1 MSELPKF
8 VVDHLRNAQP
18 IGEHPDAD
26 LLTAF
31 AEQSLGERERTSVLL
46 HLSTCPD
53 CREMTTLVMGR
64 EPAEVLV
71 HAATAAH
78 SSSVPPSERI
88 ELAAAAGKAYREVT
102 PRSWFRWP
110 SFSSPALRWVAAAA
124 CVVVV
129 SAAVLM
135 NKRPAQKQTPGLTSD
150 AITLSDERTP
160 TTSTTPQSPAADRRL
175 REELQEQR
183 ESSTF
188 AKRRSAPP
196 LSQPEEQKDRE
207 IMGYVRP
214 EPRVASRSA
223 VANGAAQAISPP
235 PTTDADAFRVKVEDS
250 AAQHSLAKG
259 TAVAQEK
266 SVAATVPPANGKDQT
281 GVLVADK
288 LASKEKAAA
297 APAPT
302 FANRNSSAALASG
315 AKRDDRAESAI
326 GSTSET
332 VEVSG
337 GPLALESAQVEP
349 ANRVAS
355 PQWNVTANGDV
366 LRSLDAGKNWKT
378 ITIDSK
384 AQFVA
389 IATTGAS
396 IWAGGKNGV
405 LYHSTDV
412 GEHWTRVTPND
423 GGNSLSSDISGIEF
437 TDVNHGTVRA
447 GASERWTTTDG
458 GKSWKRE

>member
-8 VVDHLRNAQP
+8 VVNHLRNAQP

-26 LLTAF
+26 VLTAF
-31 AEQSLGERERTSVLL
+31 AEQSLSERERTSVLL

-53 CREMTTLVMGR
+53 CREMTALVMDR

-71 HAATAAH
+71 HAAAAAQ
-78 SSSVPPSERI
+78 SSSAAPPRM
-88 ELAAAAGKAYREVT
+88 ELAGAAGKASREVT
-102 PRSWFRWP
+102 ARSWFRWP

-135 NKRPAQKQTPGLTSD
+135 NKRLSQKQTPGLTSD
-150 AITLSDERTP
+150 AITLSDERMP
-160 TTSTTPQSPAADRRL
+160 TTSTTAQSPAADQRL
-175 REELQEQR
+175 REELQVQR

-188 AKRRSAPP
+188 AKRRSAAP
-196 LSQPEEQKDRE
+196 LSQPGEEKDRE
-207 IMGYVRP
+207 IMGYVQP

-235 PTTDADAFRVKVEDS
+235 ATADAGAFREKVEDS
-250 AAQHSLAKG
+250 AAQHSLAKSA
-259 TAVAQEK
+259 AVAQEK
-266 SVAATVPPANGKDQT
+266 SVAATVPTANGKDQT

-315 AKRDDRAESAI
+315 AKRDDRAEPAI

-337 GPLALESAQVEP
+337 GPLTLESAQVEP

-389 IATTGAS
+389 VATTGVS
-396 IWAGGKNGV
+396 IWAGGKAGV
-405 LYHSTDV
+405 LYHSTDA
-412 GEHWTRVTPND
+412 GEHWTRITPRD
-423 GGNSLSSDISGIEF
+423 GSNSLTSDISGIEF
-437 TDVNHGTVRA
+437 SDVSHGTVHA
-447 GASERWTTTDG
+447 GENERWTTSDG
-458 GKSWKRE
+458 GKSWKRD